1 MFCAEFS
8 IYTNPLFTKFLRIVK
23 GLFLKSPLTG
33 ARGGASHILTV
44 FGAEPRYFHLIDSK
58 ILSKASA

>member
-1 MFCAEFS
+1 MICADFS
-8 IYTNPLFTKFLRIVK
+8 VYTNTIFQKFLRIVK
-23 GLFLKSPLTG
+23 ELFLKSPLTG

-44 FGAEPRYFHLIDSK
+44 LGAEPRYFHLIDSK